1 MLTDL
6 ALPHPL
12 SGTSTAAEVRRATRD
27 DRAALVALLADDAI
41 AAGRGDADLPDDPS
55 YARAMDAVLAS
66 PDNELLVVEVDG
78 AVAATAQL
86 TRVPCMARR
95 GATRLI
101 VEAVRVGAAHR
112 SSGLGS
118 ALFGWIAEHAAPALG
133 ASIVQLTTD
142 RRREDA
148 HRFYERLGYEAS
160 HVGFTLLLDADD
172 RGAAGSGHGPGGR

>member
-12 SGTSTAAEVRRATRD
+12 TGPPAAAEVRRATRD
-27 DRAALVALLADDAI
+27 DLASLVALLADDAI
-41 AAGRGDADLPDDPS
+41 AAGRGDADLPEDPA
-55 YARAMDAVLAS
+55 YARAMEAVLAS
-66 PDNELLVVEVDG
+66 PDNELIVVEVDG

-86 TRVPCMARR
+86 TRMPCMARR

-112 SSGLGS
+112 SAGLGS

-148 HRFYERLGYEAS
+148 QRFYERLGYEGS
-160 HVGFTLLLDADD
+160 HVGFTLLLDAGD
-172 RGAAGSGHGPGGR
+172 RGAAGSEHGSGGR